1 MNVEDLKTEK
11 YWIPKYNYIDEVRK
25 DFHMQDR
32 VLIHDVTLREGDQT
46 PGCVFRAEEKIE
58 LAKDLDCLGVDSI
71 ELFSVVS
78 PEDREAL
85 TELAR
90 PGVLKHAKVMSLAR
104 AKKSDIDTA
113 AKCGVY
119 KISIEGPGNMFTAK
133 YMLGVTDEDQLV
145 KQYTDA
151 IKYARS
157 LGLVVST
164 GPWDC
169 MKSDL
174 SFLEKVIKSDVEAG
188 ATEIV
193 FADTFGF
200 TLPWAVQYMIGKFRE
215 WIGPDIRLDAH
226 FHNDYGL
233 ATANSLAAVAAG
245 ANCIHCAMNGLGE
258 RVGNASLPEIALN
271 LALNM
276 GVKTDINLEML
287 YPLSKKIEAI
297 SKVPIDRTQPVI
309 GEGVYVLGS
318 GLPVDTM
325 NKMRPD
331 HCEQYTMPY
340 APSLVGGPDLKLVYG
355 KGTGTSM
362 VRDLVEKMGYAGT
375 REQISEITAQIKH
388 EAHVMKSL
396 LSEFQVCQ
404 LIKKYFG
411 A

>member
-1 MNVEDLKTEK
+1 MELKTEQ

-46 PGCVFRAEEKIE
+46 PGCVFRTEEKFE
-58 LAKDLDCLGVDSI
+58 LAKDLDDLGVDSV

-78 PEDREAL
+78 PEDQEAL
-85 TELAR
+85 KELTK
-90 PGVLKHAKVMSLAR
+90 PGVLKHAKVMSLSR
-104 AKKSDIDTA
+104 AKASDIDTA

-119 KISIEGPGNMFTAK
+119 KVSVEGPGNMFTAK
-133 YMLGVTDEDQLV
+133 YMLGVTDEDQLI
-145 KQYTDA
+145 KQFCDA
-151 IKYARS
+151 IKYAKS
-157 LGLVVST
+157 QGLVVST
-164 GPWDC
+164 GAWDC
-169 MKSDL
+169 CKSDL
-174 SFLEKVIKSDVEAG
+174 RFLEKVVKSTVEAG

-200 TLPWAVQYMIGKFRE
+200 TLPWAVQYMIGKYRE
-215 WIGPDIRLDAH
+215 WVGPDIRLDVH

-245 ANCIHCAMNGLGE
+245 ANCVHVAMNGLGE
-258 RVGNASLPEIALN
+258 RVGNASLAEVALN

-276 GVKTDINLEML
+276 GVKTDIKLNKI

-297 SKVPIDRTQPVI
+297 SKIPIDRTQPVI
-309 GEGVYVLGS
+309 GQGVYELGS

-325 NKMRPD
+325 KKMRPD

-355 KGTGTSM
+355 KGVGKSM
-362 VRDLVEKMGYAGT
+362 VADLIEQMGLTAT
-375 REQISEITAQIKH
+375 KEQVAEITARIKS
-388 EAHVMKSL
+388 EAHMMKSL
-396 LSEFQVCQ
+396 LSEFQVQ
-404 LIKKYFG
+404 HLIKEHLG
-411 A
+411 VN